1 MEWKLKSYE
10 ELSKRELHDIFKER
24 VQVFVVEQNCPYPEV
39 DGDDDQA
46 EHLWLEDDGEIV
58 AYCRLF
64 PSGIKYKEAS
74 IGRIF
79 VKKSRRGEGHAQL
92 LLDKALHTILQAWGE
107 PAIKI
112 QAQHYLNDFY
122 TSLGFTNISQ
132 VYLEDGIPH
141 VDMLLNTAQH

>member
-1 MEWKLKSYE
+1 MEWILKSYE
-10 ELSKRELHDIFKER
+10 ELSKRELHIIFKER

-46 EHLWLEDDGEIV
+46 EHLWLEDQGEIV

-64 PSGIKYKEAS
+64 PSGVKYEEAS

-79 VKKSRRGEGHAQL
+79 VKEERRGEGHAKVL
-92 LLDKALHTILQAWGE
+92 LEKALHTILQLWGE
-107 PAIKI
+107 KAIKI
-112 QAQHYLNDFY
+112 QAQHYLNTFY
-122 TSLGFTNISQ
+122 TSLGFSNISD

-141 VDMLLNTAQH
+141 VDMLLTTAQN